1 MLSFHFGLVK
11 VISKAY
17 GSGFTGSGYEEDGD
31 EAK

>member
-11 VISKAY
+11 VISEAY
-17 GSGFTGSGYEEDGD
+17 GSGFAGSGCEEDGD